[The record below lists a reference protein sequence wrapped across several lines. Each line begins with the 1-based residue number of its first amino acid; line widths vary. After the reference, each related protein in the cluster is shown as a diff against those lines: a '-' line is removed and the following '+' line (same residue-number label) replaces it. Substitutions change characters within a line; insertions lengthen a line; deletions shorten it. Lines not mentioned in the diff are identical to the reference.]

1 MAGRIRPWWRPPVL
15 GHDTH
20 VRSAAATSALEL
32 GGEPAADGG
41 GGGGEEGHT
50 LRQRQIYGSAAHETH
65 LQQDDEQGH
74 EAIQTL
80 RVPGSTCKIRHL
92 VPCRDPR

>member
-1 MAGRIRPWWRPPVL
+1 MAASGCLATIPIGGG
-15 GHDTH
+15 GHT
-20 VRSAAATSALEL
+20 ALEL

-41 GGGGEEGHT
+41 GDAGGEEGHT
-50 LRQRQIYGSAAHETH
+50 LRQRQIYGSAAHETY

-80 RVPGSTCKIRHL
+80 RTGQHL
-92 VPCRDPR
+92 QRSGTWCSCRDPR